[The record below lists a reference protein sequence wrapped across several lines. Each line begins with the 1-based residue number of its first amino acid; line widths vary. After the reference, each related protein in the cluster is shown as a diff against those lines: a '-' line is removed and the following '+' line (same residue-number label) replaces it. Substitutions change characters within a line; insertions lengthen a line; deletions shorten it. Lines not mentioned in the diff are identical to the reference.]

1 MSKRLGKNLED
12 ADSRRLWEA
21 AERAAANR
29 RKLVVLVSELKNLV
43 SESGAIT
50 KKSYDLFAEE
60 SIGQKAEKALIK
72 PSPTITDHH
81 RRSMNSRGTGLSRN
95 GSGETVRAPC
105 TSARS
110 TGGLG

>member
-1 MSKRLGKNLED
+1 MFTGLAEPYPPQGVTEAQRVDKYGGHQENNAAHEFAENCRERPMSKRLGKNLED

-50 KKSYDLFAEE
+50 KKSYYLFAEKRV
-60 SIGQKAEKALIK
+60 SVKKRK
-72 PSPTITDHH
+72 RH
-81 RRSMNSRGTGLSRN
+81 
-95 GSGETVRAPC
+95 
-105 TSARS
+105 
-110 TGGLG
+110 

>member
-50 KKSYDLFAEE
+50 KKSYYLFAEKRV
-60 SIGQKAEKALIK
+60 SVKKALIK

>member
-1 MSKRLGKNLED
+1 MAGTRLFLRLGKNLED

-50 KKSYDLFAEE
+50 KKSYDLFAEKRV
-60 SIGQKAEKALIK
+60 SVKKRK
-72 PSPTITDHH
+72 RH
-81 RRSMNSRGTGLSRN
+81 
-95 GSGETVRAPC
+95 
-105 TSARS
+105 
-110 TGGLG
+110 